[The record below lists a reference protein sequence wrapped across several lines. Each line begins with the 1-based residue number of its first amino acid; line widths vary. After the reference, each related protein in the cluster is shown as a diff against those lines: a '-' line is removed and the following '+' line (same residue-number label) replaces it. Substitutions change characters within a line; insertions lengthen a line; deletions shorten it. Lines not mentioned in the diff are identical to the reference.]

1 MSIVFGPIPSRR
13 LGRSL
18 GINNI
23 PPKQCSYSCV
33 YCQVGLTTHLS
44 IRRKKYYA
52 PSKIYSEVKNRLD
65 TLKNNNERID
75 YLSFVPDGEPTLDI
89 NLQKTIS
96 QLQGFGIEV
105 AVFTNSSLMFNEEVR
120 IALNLAD
127 YISVKVD
134 AADDITWRKINRP
147 NSLLKL
153 KEIQKGIL
161 EFSKGYRG
169 KLVTETMLID
179 GINDNEDDLV
189 KISHFISQIKPSIAY
204 LMTPTRPTPIRGI
217 CGPGQAKINSAF
229 ELMKSINS
237 QTELL
242 NQYEGND
249 FGVGD
254 QVKADLLSILAVHPM
269 RKDAVE
275 EFIKKAGADYSLISS
290 LIESKAISEILYN
303 DNLYY
308 TKNLKKVRKEKNIH

>member
-33 YCQVGLTTHLS
+33 YCQVGLTTQLS
-44 IRRKKYYA
+44 INRKEYYF

-96 QLQGFGIEV
+96 RLQGFGIEI
-105 AVFTNSSLMFNEEVR
+105 AVFTNSSLMFKEEVR
-120 IALNLAD
+120 SALNFAD

-147 NSLLKL
+147 NPLLNL
-153 KEIQKGIL
+153 NEIQKGIL
-161 EFSKGYRG
+161 EFRKEYKG

-179 GINDNEDDLV
+179 GINDKEDDLV

-217 CGPGQAKINSAF
+217 RGPGQAKVNSAF

-254 QVKADLLSILAVHPM
+254 QVKEDLLSILAVHPM

-275 EFIKKAGADYSLISS
+275 EFLKKAGADYSLISS

-303 DNLYY
+303 NNIYY
-308 TKNLKKVRKEKNIH
+308 KKNTKKVQKEINIQ